1 MQAMMT
7 IEEWGQIRVIHGPV
21 TVKRATLMVI
31 ETPGQPLKYVLRHY
45 DTIVLE
51 VVGKEI
57 IIQRDDISR
66 STTRAIRQAKR
77 FIFEGGN
84 RKSMTVADRCL
95 LLLRTVLRSD
105 ARH

>member
-7 IEEWGQIRVIHGPV
+7 IEEGDQIRVIHGPS

-31 ETPGQPLKYVLRHY
+31 ETPGQPLKYVLQHY

-57 IIQRDDISR
+57 MLEKIHVSR
-66 STTRAIRQAKR
+66 STARAIEQVKR
-77 FIFEGGN
+77 FIFEEGIE
-84 RKSMTVADRCL
+84 KAWQ
-95 LLLRTVLRSD
+95 
-105 ARH
+105 